1 MFYFIKNKLSFLQN
15 SSQNGVNGVFRQWI
29 SKIFRGGEDSPPHG
43 SSMKKGQ
50 PRSDFWLDPRLN
62 KQLLDEVFV
71 ICRII
76 NVEVRVISRA
86 EGEADNSYRDIDN
99 FAYHKNRIQ

>member
-1 MFYFIKNKLSFLQN
+1 MTTIN
-15 SSQNGVNGVFRQWI
+15 
-29 SKIFRGGEDSPPHG
+29 
-43 SSMKKGQ
+43 
-50 PRSDFWLDPRLN
+50 N

-71 ICRII
+71 ICGII

-99 FAYHKNRIQ
+99 FAYCTKTESDNCFIIRGEN